1 MEKLKFS
8 SEEVI
13 GFVEDLI
20 QSNQAT
26 QEQQNLYEDFLLFG
40 ELKKFNSTYKSLII
54 MMRKLFE
61 ITY

>member
-8 SEEVI
+8 ESEVI

-26 QEQQNLYEDFLLFG
+26 QEQQKLYEDYLLFG
-40 ELKKFNSTYKSLII
+40 ELKKFNSTYKSLI
-54 MMRKLFE
+54 MQMRELIE